1 MLFWIAAAIRTV
13 VASLAGLLPVRRRP
27 GAAARAEDHD
37 LEVYKDQLREVERD
51 LGRGVIGAAEAE
63 EARAEIGRRILR
75 LAAAAPAPDS
85 SRRLAGTRYGAMA
98 AVLVVP
104 LVGWAGYA
112 LLGSPDLPPQPLSA
126 RLSANPASNTMEE
139 LVARAERHL
148 AQNPEDGKG
157 WDVLGPIY
165 LRIGRFDDAIAAF
178 GNAIRREGAT
188 ANREA
193 GLGEAL
199 AARAGGLIRGEAAE
213 AFRRALALEP
223 GMPKARFYLATAL
236 AQEGKLA
243 EAMADW
249 SALRDTLPMDSP
261 WRAAVQEA
269 VAEAGRRLA
278 SGDTPAAPGPSQ
290 DDVAA
295 AAGMAPADRTAMQ
308 DDVAAAAGMAP
319 ADRTA
324 MIESMV
330 AGLDRKLK
338 ENPQDREGWQRL
350 IRSYLVLQRKD
361 DALAALDRATAAFGE
376 DSAEAGELA
385 AFAAELGLARTE

>member
-1 MLFWIAAAIRTV
+1 MFFWIAAAFLTV
-13 VASLAGLLPVRRRP
+13 VASLAVLLPFLR
-27 GAAARAEDHD
+27 GTAAAARAEDHD

-51 LGRGVIGAAEAE
+51 LARGVLGAAEAE
-63 EARAEIGRRILR
+63 ESRAEIGRRILR
-75 LAAAAPAPDS
+75 LSAATATPDS
-85 SRRLAGTRYGAMA
+85 GRRLAGTRYAAMG
-98 AVLVVP
+98 AVLAVP

-148 AQNPEDGKG
+148 AQNPDDGKG

-178 GNAIRREGAT
+178 GRAIQLEGAT
-188 ANREA
+188 ASREA

-199 AARAGGLIRGEAAE
+199 AARTGGLIQGEAAE

-223 GMPKARFYLATAL
+223 GMPKARFYLATSL
-236 AQEGKLA
+236 AQEGRLD
-243 EAMADW
+243 EAMAGW
-249 SALRDTLPMDSP
+249 SALRDALPADSP
-261 WRAAVQEA
+261 WRAAAEEA

-278 SGDTPAAPGPSQ
+278 SNDAPAAPGPSQ

-295 AAGMAPADRTAMQ
+295 AAE
-308 DDVAAAAGMAP
+308 MAP

-376 DSAEAGELA
+376 ESPEAAELA
-385 AFAAELGLARTE
+385 TFAAELGLTRTE